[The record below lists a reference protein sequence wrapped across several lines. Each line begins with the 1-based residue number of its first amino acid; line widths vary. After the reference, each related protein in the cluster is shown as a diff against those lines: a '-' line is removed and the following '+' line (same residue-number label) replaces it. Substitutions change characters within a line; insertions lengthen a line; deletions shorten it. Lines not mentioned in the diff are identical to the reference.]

1 MRKKIGEALVRFTEN
16 ADLLSAGIK
25 DQVRAIVERG
35 VRVSRADTDAH
46 HPQRRRGARPAGV
59 HAYYDTD
66 RRVADRGRLRVTFRV
81 TRDSPEPPDR
91 ASTA

>member
-25 DQVRAIVERG
+25 GQVRAIVERG

-46 HPQRRRGARPAGV
+46 HQSVAAALGLPGSTPTTTLIDASQIEGASG
-59 HAYYDTD
+59 
-66 RRVADRGRLRVTFRV
+66 
-81 TRDSPEPPDR
+81 
-91 ASTA
+91 